1 MVDSS
6 QQDEQWRLS
15 DSNCQSDFILS
26 SISTLLQ
33 VDCCT
38 CTRLIRRSYRMNVC
52 VGVEWF
58 ICVPPVAVWLWSSVW
73 QFWHRYFTIFGEGA
87 YYGSSLDLNM
97 RSVTCPWVWQTISR
111 HLTRLSEEAFSD
123 YCKNDLHITSM
134 SKLSY
139 TTTYD
144 HPGPVLSSS
153 ATARSPTFQFLAA
166 PQAARRCSTG
176 GNHMAPG
183 KQ

>member
-6 QQDEQWRLS
+6 LQDEQWRLS
-15 DSNCQSDFILS
+15 DSNCQSGFILL

-97 RSVTCPWVWQTISR
+97 RSVTVADNFQFHVISPVFQKR
-111 HLTRLSEEAFSD
+111 PFPIIVKMIYTH
-123 YCKNDLHITSM
+123 TSM
-134 SKLSY
+134 LKLSNIWSPRAGAELLCY
-139 TTTYD
+139 SKKS
-144 HPGPVLSSS
+144 HVPVSSCSTGS
-153 ATARSPTFQFLAA
+153 AALQ
-166 PQAARRCSTG
+166 CTG